1 MKGRHC
7 SVVVTWGLLALI
19 SAGFSFVVG
28 QSAAAQALV
37 RYVANTGTDSGGC
50 TVPSTPCR
58 TVQYAV
64 DAASSGDVVK
74 VAAGLYTDVNDQ
86 GGPFQVQVVYIDKT
100 ITIRGGYTTTNG
112 FGDPPHP
119 DVNPTTL
126 DARLQGRVICV
137 TGAISP
143 TIEGFHITGG
153 GAVGLGGGL
162 WGEDAGGGVYI
173 EQSSATLSYNTIF
186 GNRAYSGGGL
196 YLWNSNAILS
206 NNVISDNL
214 SYGSGP
220 LPAGGGGLYLLEG
233 SVKLEGNAF
242 TANRALDS
250 GGAVKLFN
258 SDATTLT
265 RNTFVANVA
274 KLGGGLYLYSSDA
287 RVARNAIIS
296 NSATSTGGGLYISS
310 GSNAP
315 ITRNT
320 IISNTASAGGGLY
333 LSGNGVSLTRN
344 TFRANSAGDGGG
356 LYLAGSDAS
365 VGENLIISNL
375 ANRGGGLYL
384 SESDA
389 SLHRN
394 LVQANSADYGAGLA
408 LSLSDATLANTLVT
422 GNLGG
427 IGSGLYIQGSS
438 PRLLH
443 STIAGGSGINSGLW
457 ISAVKKEID
466 FYLPSTVWL
475 TNTILVSHTVGITV
489 VEGNTVTLA
498 ATLWGTDT
506 WANDTDWGG
515 DGIIATG
522 TANIWGDPGF
532 VDPDSGNYHIDSDSA
547 ALDQGSDAGI
557 HSDIDHQPR
566 PYLDPDLGADEY
578 WPPGVLRYIYLPLVL
593 R

>member
-1 MKGRHC
+1 VKGRLC
-7 SVVVTWGLLALI
+7 AVVVAWGLLALV
-19 SAGFSFVVG
+19 SAGFSFAVG
-28 QSAAAQALV
+28 QSAAAQTPV
-37 RYVANTGTDSGGC
+37 RYVASAGTDSGGC
-50 TVPSTPCR
+50 TEPSTPCR

-86 GGPFQVQVVYIDKT
+86 GEPFQVQVVFIDKT
-100 ITIRGGYTTTNG
+100 ITIRGGYTTTND

-119 DVNPTTL
+119 DANPTTL
-126 DARLQGRVICV
+126 NARLQGRVVYV
-137 TGAISP
+137 TGDISP

-173 EQSSATLSYNTIF
+173 DQSSATLSNNTIL

-196 YLWNSNAILS
+196 YLWNSDATLS
-206 NNVISDNL
+206 SNVISGNL

-233 SVKLEGNAF
+233 SEKLEGNTF
-242 TANRALDS
+242 TANRTLDS
-250 GGAVKLFN
+250 GGAIMLFN

-265 RNTFVANVA
+265 GNTFVANVA
-274 KLGGGLYLYSSDA
+274 NLGGGLYLYSSNA
-287 RVARNAIIS
+287 YVEGNAIIS
-296 NSATSTGGGLYISS
+296 NSATCSGGGLYISS

-320 IISNTASAGGGLY
+320 IMSNTASSGGGLY
-333 LSGNGVSLTRN
+333 LSGNDASLARN
-344 TFRANSAGDGGG
+344 TFRANAAGAGGG
-356 LYLAGSDAS
+356 LYLCGSDAS
-365 VGENLIISNL
+365 VDQNLIISNL

-384 SESDA
+384 SDSSA

-394 LVQANSADYGAGLA
+394 AVQANSADYGGGLA
-408 LSLSDATLANTLVT
+408 LTRSDATLANTLVA

-427 IGSGLYIQGSS
+427 VGSGLYIEGSS

-443 STIAGGSGINSGLW
+443 TTITGGSGINSGLW
-457 ISAVKKEID
+457 ISAVKRIES
-466 FYLPSTVWL
+466 YLPSTVWL

-489 VEGNTVTLA
+489 VGGNTVTLA

-506 WANDTDWGG
+506 WANATDWGG
-515 DGIIATG
+515 DGLIAAG
-522 TANIWGDPGF
+522 TINLWGDPGF
-532 VDPDSGNYHIDSDSA
+532 ADSDSGNYHIGSGSA
-547 ALDQGSDAGI
+547 ALDQGLDEGI

>member
-1 MKGRHC
+1 VKGRHC
-7 SVVVTWGLLALI
+7 AVVVTWGLLALI
-19 SAGFSFVVG
+19 SAGFSFAVG
-28 QSAAAQALV
+28 QSAAAQTLV
-37 RYVANTGTDSGGC
+37 RYVANTGMDSGGC
-50 TVPSTPCR
+50 TEPSIPCR

-100 ITIRGGYTTTNG
+100 VTIRGGYTTTNG
-112 FGDPPHP
+112 FGGPPHP
-119 DVNPTTL
+119 DANPTTL
-126 DARLQGRVICV
+126 DARLQGRAIYV
-137 TGAISP
+137 TGDISP

-153 GAVGLGGGL
+153 GAIGLGGGL

-173 EQSSATLSYNTIF
+173 EQSSATLSNNTIF
-186 GNRAYSGGGL
+186 ENRAYSGGGL
-196 YLWNSNAILS
+196 YLWNSDATLS
-206 NNVISDNL
+206 SNVISDNL

-233 SVKLEGNAF
+233 GVKLEGNAL

-250 GGAVKLFN
+250 GGAIKLFN

-265 RNTFVANVA
+265 GNTFVANVA
-274 KLGGGLYLYSSDA
+274 NLGGGLYLHSSDA
-287 RVARNAIIS
+287 FVEGNAIIS
-296 NSATSTGGGLYISS
+296 NSATSSGGGLYISS
-310 GSNAP
+310 GSTAP
-315 ITRNT
+315 IARNT
-320 IISNTASAGGGLY
+320 IISNSASSGGGLY
-333 LSGNGVSLTRN
+333 LSGNDASLTGN

-365 VGENLIISNL
+365 VDENLIVSNL

-384 SESDA
+384 SESNA

-394 LVQANSADYGAGLA
+394 IVQANSADYGAGLA
-408 LSLSDATLANTLVT
+408 LSLSNATLANTLVI

-427 IGSGLYIQGSS
+427 VGSGLYVQGSS

-443 STIAGGSGINSGLW
+443 TTISGGSGINSGVW
-457 ISAVKKEID
+457 ISAVKETD
-466 FYLPSTVWL
+466 FYFPSTVWL

-489 VEGNTVTLA
+489 VERNTVTLA

-532 VDPDSGNYHIDSDSA
+532 VDSNSGDYHIGSGSA
-547 ALDQGSDAGI
+547 ALDQGLDEGI

-566 PYLDPDLGADEY
+566 PYLDPDLGSDEY
-578 WPPGVLRYIYLPLVL
+578 WPPGVLKYTFLPLVL